1 MAVGLRNFFRRGAT
15 PPPNTPLPPAQIPQ
29 ALQHLPGLEWVWN
42 PGLQLHRGAQDGIAN
57 GVTVLPGVKLFHD
70 GADQALQLRPA
81 EGRGLTVQLRGFQ
94 GSFLSLVLD
103 LPPAAVQGLKLRHLM
118 RLDAS
123 VTASG
128 ALQVYARL
136 NIRHGPNV
144 EQVVRPLPPGPGSQM
159 VEFDMFYV
167 GLNEKR
173 VELAWID
180 LIFNPEGDQEI
191 TLTGLSVSRRP
202 RAAL

>member
-1 MAVGLRNFFRRGAT
+1 MAIGLRNFFKRRREPSGG
-15 PPPNTPLPPAQIPQ
+15 LPPVVQIPA
-29 ALQHLPGLEWVWN
+29 ALQHLPGVEWAWS
-42 PGLQLHRGAQDGIAN
+42 PALQPHRGAQDGIAN

-70 GADQALQLRPA
+70 GADRALQLRPA
-81 EGRGLTVQLRGFQ
+81 EGRGVTLQLRDFQ

-103 LPPAAVQGLKLRHLM
+103 LPPAAVQGLRLRHLM
-118 RLDAS
+118 RIDAT
-123 VTASG
+123 VAASG
-128 ALQVYARL
+128 AVQVYARL

-173 VELAWID
+173 VEKAWID
-180 LIFNPEGDQEI
+180 LIFNPGRDEAI

-202 RAAL
+202 RASL